1 MRKLFTAIV
10 AVSLFGAPLAWA
22 DTLAPGKPAGVHQ
35 AQMGDKEWLVL
46 GGVGVAAA
54 VAIAVTASASG
65 SVAPT
70 TQPISVV
77 TTSP

>member
-1 MRKLFTAIV
+1 MRKIFTAIV
-10 AVSLFGAPLAWA
+10 AAGMSVSPLAWA
-22 DTLAPGKPAGVHQ
+22 DTLVPGKPAGVHQ

-46 GGVGVAAA
+46 GGVGLTAA
-54 VAIAVTASASG
+54 VVIAVTASSSSAA
-65 SVAPT
+65 APT